1 MIASL
6 WSIPIVF
13 EKVDLDNPL
22 LGLISF
28 MEKRVFGDISPFP
41 FLGYILNV
49 IVKESASS

>member
-1 MIASL
+1 MIVRL

-28 MEKRVFGDISPFP
+28 MEKRVFRNIPPFP

-49 IVKESASS
+49 IVKENASS